1 MMDERFLDQ
10 AERAVEAERARA
22 VQRVTSAVAGTGRKA
37 CLDCGDGI
45 EPKRR
50 AAAPFA
56 VRCVACQQIA
66 ERAV

>member
-1 MMDERFLDQ
+1 MDERFLDL
-10 AERAVEAERARA
+10 AEQAVEAERTRA

-37 CLDCGDGI
+37 CLDCDEEI

-56 VRCVACQQIA
+56 VRCVACQQVA

>member
-1 MMDERFLDQ
+1 MNERFLDQ

-22 VQRVTSAVAGTGRKA
+22 VQQVTNAVAGAGRKD
-37 CLDCGDGI
+37 CRDCGDEI

-56 VRCVACQQIA
+56 VRCVACQQVA